1 MMLTIVLVLLFVGVF
16 ASVMTQGLWSNT
28 LTLINMIL
36 AALIAT
42 NYFEP
47 LAGYFDSAE
56 PSFTYVWDFI
66 AIWLLFGLAMV
77 ALRAATDFLSPVKV
91 RFFVPVEKAG
101 GIIMA
106 LWIAWIAVCFAT
118 TTFHTAP
125 LARNFLGGAFQKTP
139 DAKMFFGLQPDR
151 LWLGWVHRE
160 SQGSLA
166 RFGGARPFDAKG
178 DFIAQHANR
187 RKDYEGVMTFTT
199 GAGKKK

>member
-1 MMLTIVLVLLFVGVF
+1 MMLSIILVLLFVGVF

-28 LTLINMIL
+28 ITLINVIL

-47 LAGYFDSAE
+47 VAGYFDSSE
-56 PSFTYVWDFI
+56 PSLTYVWDFVT
-66 AIWLLFGLAMV
+66 IWLLFGLAMV
-77 ALRAATDFLSPVKV
+77 ALRAATDYLSPVKV

-106 LWIAWIAVCFAT
+106 LWISWIVVCFT
-118 TTFHTAP
+118 TATFHTAP

-151 LWLGWVHRE
+151 VWLGWMHRE
-160 SQGSLA
+160 SQGTLS
-166 RFGGARPFDAKG
+166 RFGGARPFDSKG

-187 RKDYEGVMTFTT
+187 RNAYEGVLSFT
-199 GAGKKK
+199 AGGDKKK